1 VPLFNVIT
9 AAIGILFLASL
20 VFLIRRDH
28 LHIRY
33 SLWWLSVAI
42 VVALFGIFPGLNDRI
57 AALLGISYP
66 PIFPVVIAV
75 LLLLS
80 RLFLL
85 DLENSSRRTDLTRL
99 TQRLALLDQRLRE
112 LQSQRPDA
120 RNQTDD

>member
-1 VPLFNVIT
+1 MPLFNVIT